1 MLRKAW
7 RWIRQ
12 RFGFCS
18 VCGRRF
24 KRYYTRNLS
33 THGLLADKAKAC
45 PLGHEGFRDVFYGNG
60 LARVWDVDV
69 EIRDEKSAE

>member
-1 MLRKAW
+1 
-7 RWIRQ
+7 
-12 RFGFCS
+12 
-18 VCGRRF
+18 
-24 KRYYTRNLS
+24 
-33 THGLLADKAKAC
+33 LLADKAKAC